1 MKRFSG
7 YKFLLLAAVI
17 FISGCTNSG
26 QKTKM
31 GGKYKFL
38 VGTYT
43 KKGSKGIY
51 AFEFDPKT
59 LNTTELSTAPKIDDP
74 SFLVISK
81 DNRHVYSVSE
91 SDRGEVVA
99 LDFDPEKGTF
109 KTLNTVAS
117 GGAHP
122 CHISLDKT
130 GKWVLVGN
138 YTGGN
143 LSVIPVL
150 PDGNISESIQTI
162 QHTGKGPDTQRQE
175 KPHVHSVNISPDN
188 KDVYVADLGTDKI
201 MAYRLDE
208 STGKLSAGNSVS
220 VSAGSGPR
228 HFVFHPEEPF
238 AYVIQEL
245 TGKVTAFKYTDNQ
258 LEFIEEISTLPAGFT
273 GNNSCADIH
282 ISPDGKFLYGSNRF
296 HDTLVIF
303 EIDQKTGKLTLVG
316 HQDVLG
322 KTPRNFAI
330 DPTGKFV
337 FVANQ
342 DTDNIVIFRRDLKTG
357 KLTPTG
363 REVKVSMPICVK
375 FLN

>member
-1 MKRFSG
+1 MKKYSVLAMAAI
-7 YKFLLLAAVI
+7 LL
-17 FISGCTNSG
+17 FSGCTNS
-26 QKTKM
+26 KTKM
-31 GGKYKFL
+31 QSPYKFL

-51 AFEFDPKT
+51 AYGFDPKT
-59 LNTTELSTAPKIDDP
+59 LEVTLLSTAPKIDDP
-74 SFLVISK
+74 SYLVISA
-81 DNRHVYSVSE
+81 DNKHVYSVSE
-91 SDRGEVVA
+91 TEGGSVVA
-99 LDFDPEKGTF
+99 LDFDPESGQF
-109 KTLNTVAS
+109 KTLKTVGS

-122 CHISLDKT
+122 CYITLDKT

-143 LSVIPVL
+143 LSVIPVQ
-150 PDGNISESIQTI
+150 PDGNIGDAVQTI
-162 QHTGKGPDTQRQE
+162 QHTGKGPNAQRQE
-175 KPHVHSVNISPDN
+175 KPHVHSVNIAPNN
-188 KDVYVADLGTDKI
+188 KDVYVADLGTDKL

-208 STGKLSAGNSVS
+208 KTGKLTEGNSVS

-228 HFVFHPEEPF
+228 HMAFHPKEPF

-245 TGKVTAFKYTDNQ
+245 TGKITAFKYTDNK
-258 LEFIEEISTLPAGFT
+258 LETIEEVSTLPAGFT

-282 ISPDGKFLYGSNRF
+282 ISDDGRFLYGSNRF
-296 HDTLVIF
+296 HDTIVIF
-303 EIDQKTGKLTLVG
+303 EIDSKTGKLTLVG
-316 HQDVLG
+316 HEPVLG
-322 KTPRNFAI
+322 KTPRNFAV

-342 DTDNIVIFRRDLKTG
+342 DTDNIVIFRRDSKTG

-363 REVKVSMPICVK
+363 KEISVSMPICVK